1 MDEDKRLFLKRILAV
16 PAAGALYWGIPVMP
30 GCVDES
36 VVDPNCVP
44 TGADLEGPFYEEGAP
59 QKTNIAAVD
68 EPGEPLLIQGQVM
81 ASDCVK
87 GLNDAVLDVWQANA
101 DGAYYNEF
109 GVYRLR
115 ATVRAD
121 NEGRFSFTTV
131 LPGSYAEDNSYR
143 PRHIHISVRATGY
156 EPLTT
161 QLYFEGDPYLK
172 PNDACG
178 SCKSGD
184 SSHIIPL
191 AATTLSGR
199 AGWEGQFKIVLS

>member
-16 PAAGALYWGIPVMP
+16 PAASALYWGVPFVL
-30 GCVDES
+30 GCVDEPA
-36 VVDPNCVP
+36 VDPNCVP
-44 TGADLEGPFYEEGAP
+44 TGADLKGPFYEEGAP
-59 QKTNIAAVD
+59 EKTHIAAVD
-68 EPGEPLLIQGQVM
+68 EPGDPLLIQGQVM
-81 ASDCVK
+81 ASNCTE

-101 DGAYYNEF
+101 AAQYYNEL

-121 NEGRFSFTTV
+121 NEGRFSFSTV
-131 LPGSYAEDNSYR
+131 LPGSYQENNAFR
-143 PRHIHISVRATGY
+143 PRHIHIIVRATGY

-161 QLYFEGDPYLK
+161 QLYFAGDPYLK

-178 SCKSGD
+178 ACKSAD

-191 AATTLSGR
+191 VATTLSGQ
-199 AGWEGQFKIVLS
+199 AGWVGEFKIVLS